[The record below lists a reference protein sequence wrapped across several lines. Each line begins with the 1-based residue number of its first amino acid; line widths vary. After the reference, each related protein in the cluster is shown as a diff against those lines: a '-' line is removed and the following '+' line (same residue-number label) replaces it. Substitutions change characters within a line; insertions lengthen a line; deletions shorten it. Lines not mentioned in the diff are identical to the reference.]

1 MFDLH
6 DPETYEESQSDSLEG
21 FDSEDDDDDSGG
33 LTMRQEMLQYC
44 KTSQKR
50 QVIKEIKQ
58 LTKKLKEARARR
70 RQYEKDLARNQ
81 PAESSVR
88 FSHLGAMGSN
98 SPPILVQKR
107 EERG

>member
-50 QVIKEIKQ
+50 QVIKEIK
-58 LTKKLKEARARR
+58 
-70 RQYEKDLARNQ
+70 
-81 PAESSVR
+81 
-88 FSHLGAMGSN
+88 
-98 SPPILVQKR
+98 
-107 EERG
+107 